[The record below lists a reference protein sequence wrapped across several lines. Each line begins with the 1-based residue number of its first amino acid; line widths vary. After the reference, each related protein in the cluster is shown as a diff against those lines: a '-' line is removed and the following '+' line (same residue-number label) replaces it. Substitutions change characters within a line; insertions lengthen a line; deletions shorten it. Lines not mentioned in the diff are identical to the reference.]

1 MPQVATTWRE
11 CKKHVWLCAVRMCV
25 HMCVRRGGMGKP
37 KKSTCGTQ
45 QQAVNRTPGEGR
57 GRGEEERV
65 CMFCVHRDVDGAC
78 VCVDVSP
85 PPRRVTPTYSNTHN
99 NNITHTSSPATTS
112 PCHLERE
119 GGKRHKTPN
128 SFLTAELS
136 TRSWTERHDRGHCQY
151 LAVPEV

>member
-78 VCVDVSP
+78 VCVLMCRHHRGASHP
-85 PPRRVTPTYSNTHN
+85 HTAIHT
-99 NNITHTSSPATTS
+99 ITI
-112 PCHLERE
+112 
-119 GGKRHKTPN
+119 
-128 SFLTAELS
+128 
-136 TRSWTERHDRGHCQY
+136 
-151 LAVPEV
+151 